1 MSDASLDPTRSK
13 RQPVS
18 LSNLYLD
25 PNNFRF
31 VHHPDYHY
39 VADEDVFKADVQRL
53 TQTFVAGKSQEHIQD
68 LIASIK
74 ENGWLDIDPILVERR
89 ESGKFLVVEGN
100 RRIATLKHLQRQYQ
114 DGTASLGRL
123 DVARFSKV
131 QVVLHEAADE
141 RQHMVMMGLHHI
153 SGKRRWPAIN
163 RALAMKRLHEQF
175 DGNADAVCRALGVT
189 KQDFN
194 RSVRTLSLV
203 DAYKESDY
211 GDQFKSEQYTL
222 FREVLGKPAIRYWLG
237 WNDKAS
243 VATQQENLERL
254 FNWMSEVEGADDGD
268 ADGDDVDLRSESG
281 PVIATLGHVRELA
294 KLIDDP
300 AAVSR
305 LDETRSLQEATLSSD
320 LLVKT
325 DIDRAFS
332 ACDDGITKLDRQFR
346 DLKSEDLDRVEHMIG
361 KLHNIV
367 TARKRRPAIA
377 MSGDRLSWEPFN
389 ELTQTQFSTIHVHRY
404 RGIDGLALEDLRRVN
419 LISGVNNAG
428 KTSLLEAIYLLAH
441 QNDETA
447 LLDIHRW
454 RGRIEGEPSP
464 GWLVRQLQ
472 PAVRLSGRFDNVL
485 DNSASL
491 EVRRLDE
498 PDEEIKD
505 QRYFLTKLLFTSHY
519 GDRTQAANV
528 TLFSERQ
535 PRATFQGRH
544 WLCRSALTSS
554 FWANR
559 LDTIVKANE
568 AALATGSKAKVID
581 FIKARI
587 DARLTNI
594 ELVDDQRRFLVSHQD
609 FDPAPDLSSFG
620 DGMRRIFEI
629 GLLFA
634 GVRGGVLL
642 IDEFENAIHPELL
655 AAFTGIVQELAVEHN
670 VQVFLTT
677 HSKEALDAFIL
688 NDDATDDI
696 AGYALCR
703 GESGVT
709 VRRFDG
715 EKLKRLHQALDF
727 DMRGMGVEA
736 AR

>member
-1 MSDASLDPTRSK
+1 MSEASIEPMRGR
-13 RQPVS
+13 RQQVS

-31 VHHPDYHY
+31 VDNPEYRHVPP
-39 VADEDVFKADVQRL
+39 EDVFKADVQRL
-53 TQTFVAGKSQEHIQD
+53 AQTLVAGKSQELIQD

-100 RRIATLKHLQRQYQ
+100 RRVATLKYLQRQYQ
-114 DGTASLGRL
+114 DGLTYSGKFDPAL
-123 DVARFSKV
+123 FSKV
-131 QVVLHEAADE
+131 PVVLHDAADE

-163 RALAMKRLHEQF
+163 RALAMKRLQEQF
-175 DGNADAVCRALGVT
+175 GGDADAVCRALGVR

-203 DAYKESDY
+203 DAYRESDY
-211 GDQFKSEQYTL
+211 GDQFKADQYTL
-222 FREVLGKPAIRYWLG
+222 FREVLGSPAIRAWLG
-237 WNDKAS
+237 WNDRTS
-243 VATQQENLERL
+243 VATQQANLDRL
-254 FNWMSEVEGADDGD
+254 FNWMSEVDDTEDGD
-268 ADGDDVDLRSESG
+268 ADGEVDLGSESG
-281 PVIATLGHVRELA
+281 PVITTLGHVRELA
-294 KLIDDP
+294 KLIEDP
-300 AAVSR
+300 VAVSK

-332 ACDDGITKLDRQFR
+332 ACDDGVAKLDRQFR
-346 DLKSEDLDRVEHMIG
+346 DLESEDLDRVEHLIG

-367 TARKRRPAIA
+367 VARKRRPAIA
-377 MSGDRLSWEPFN
+377 MTGDRLPWEPFN
-389 ELTQTQFSTIHVHRY
+389 EMTQSQFSVVHVDRY
-404 RGIDGLALEDLRRVN
+404 RGIGGLALDDLRRVN
-419 LISGVNNAG
+419 LIAGVNNAG
-428 KTSLLEAIYLLAH
+428 KTSLLEAIYMLAH

-447 LLDIHRW
+447 LLDVHRW
-454 RGRIEGEPSP
+454 RGRIEGEPDP
-464 GWLVRQLQ
+464 AWLVRQL
-472 PAVRLSGRFDNVL
+472 PPEILLSGSFDDVPE
-485 DNSASL
+485 NSCRL
-491 EVRRLDE
+491 HIRRVDE
-498 PDEEIKD
+498 ADIDIKD
-505 QRYFLTKLLFTSHY
+505 QSYFLAKIALASNY
-519 GDRTQAANV
+519 GDREQNADVA
-528 TLFSERQ
+528 LFSNRP
-535 PRATFQGRH
+535 PRASFQGRH
-544 WLCRSALTSS
+544 WLCRSTLTSS
-554 FWANR
+554 FWSNR
-559 LDTIVKANE
+559 FDTLVKANE
-568 AALATGSKAKVID
+568 AALATGTKAKVID
-581 FIKARI
+581 FIRERV
-587 DARLTNI
+587 DSRLTNI
-594 ELVDDQRRFLVSHQD
+594 ELVDDQHHFLVSHQD

-620 DGMRRIFEI
+620 DGMRRTFEI

-655 AAFTGIVQELAVEHN
+655 TAFTRVVQELAVEHN

-688 NDDATDDI
+688 NDYATDDV

-703 GESGVT
+703 EENGVA

-715 EKLKRLHQALDF
+715 QKLARLHKALDF
-727 DMRGMGVEA
+727 DLRGMGVEA

>member
-1 MSDASLDPTRSK
+1 MSEESNEPLRGR
-13 RQPVS
+13 RQTVS
-18 LSNLYLD
+18 LGNLYLD

-31 VHHPDYHY
+31 VDNPEYRP
-39 VADEDVFKADVQRL
+39 VAAEDVFKVEVQRL
-53 TQTFVAGKSQEHIQD
+53 AQTLVAGKSQEHIQD

-74 ENGWLDIDPILVERR
+74 ENGWLDIDPILVEKRQ
-89 ESGKFLVVEGN
+89 SGKFLVVEGN
-100 RRIATLKHLQRQYQ
+100 RRVATLKHLQRQYQ
-114 DGTASLGRL
+114 DGATRLGKL
-123 DVARFSKV
+123 DVALFSKV
-131 QVVLHEAADE
+131 PVVLYEAADE

-163 RALAMKRLHEQF
+163 RALALKKLQEQF
-175 DGNADAVCRALGVT
+175 DGNADAVCRALGIS

-194 RSVRTLSLV
+194 RSVRALSLV

-211 GDQFKSEQYTL
+211 GDQFKADQYTL
-222 FREVLGKPAIRYWLG
+222 FREVLGRPAIREWLD
-237 WNDKAS
+237 WNDETS
-243 VATQQENLERL
+243 VATQRNNLDRL
-254 FNWMSEVEGADDGD
+254 FNWMSEVVDVKEDDAGNGD
-268 ADGDDVDLRSESG
+268 LGSESG
-281 PVIATLGHVRELA
+281 PVITTPGHIRELV
-294 KLIDDP
+294 KVIEDP
-300 AAVSR
+300 VALSK

-325 DIDRAFS
+325 EIDRAFS
-332 ACDDGITKLDRQFR
+332 ACNDGITKLDRQFR
-346 DLKSEDLDRVEHMIG
+346 DLEPEDLDRVEHLVG

-367 TARKRRPAIA
+367 IARKRRPAIA
-377 MSGDRLSWEPFN
+377 MSGDRLPWEPFN
-389 ELTQTQFSTIHVHRY
+389 ELTQSQFSAIHVERY

-419 LISGVNNAG
+419 LIVGVNNAG

-447 LLDIHRW
+447 LLDVHRW
-454 RGRIEGEPSP
+454 RDRSKEEPNP
-464 GWLVRQLQ
+464 VWLVDQMQ
-472 PAVRLSGRFDNVL
+472 PEVCLSGFFDTV
-485 DNSASL
+485 SANAARL
-491 EVRRLDE
+491 EVRRFDE

-505 QRYFLTKLLFTSHY
+505 QRHFLTKLVFTSHY
-519 GDRTQAANV
+519 GDRAQSTNV
-528 TLFSERQ
+528 ALFSNRP
-535 PRATFQGRH
+535 PRASFQGRH

-559 LDTIVKANE
+559 LDRIVKANK
-568 AALATGSKAKVID
+568 AALATGSKAKVIE
-581 FIKARI
+581 FIRERVDK
-587 DARLTNI
+587 RLINI
-594 ELVDDQRRFLVSHQD
+594 ELVDEQRRFLVSHQD
-609 FDPAPDLSSFG
+609 FDRAPDLSSFG

-642 IDEFENAIHPELL
+642 IDEFENALHPELL
-655 AAFTGIVQELAVEHN
+655 TAFTRVVQELAVEHN

-688 NDDATDDI
+688 NDCATDDI

-703 GESGVT
+703 GESGVA

-715 EKLKRLHQALDF
+715 EKLARLHKALDF
-727 DMRGMGVEA
+727 DLRGMGVEA

>member
-1 MSDASLDPTRSK
+1 MSEAPNEPTRGR
-13 RQPVS
+13 RQTVS
-18 LSNLYLD
+18 LSSLYLD

-31 VHHPDYHY
+31 ADNPDYRP
-39 VADEDVFKADVQRL
+39 VAAEDVFKANVQRL
-53 TQTFVAGKSQEHIQD
+53 AQTFVAGKSQEHIRD
-68 LIASIK
+68 LIDSIK

-100 RRIATLKHLQRQYQ
+100 RRVATLKHLQRQHQ
-114 DGTASLGRL
+114 DGGAYLGKL
-123 DVARFSKV
+123 DVSLFSSV
-131 QVVLHEAADE
+131 PVVLFGAADE

-163 RALAMKRLHEQF
+163 RALAMKRLQEQF
-175 DGNADAVCRALGVT
+175 DGDADAACRALGVT

-211 GDQFKSEQYTL
+211 GDQFKSDQYTL
-222 FREVLGKPAIRYWLG
+222 FREVLGKPAIRSWLG
-237 WNDKAS
+237 WSDKTLA
-243 VATQQENLERL
+243 ATRQDNLDRL
-254 FNWMSEVEGADDGD
+254 FNWMSEIVDTENGD
-268 ADGDDVDLRSESG
+268 AGSDDVDLRSESA
-281 PVIATLGHVRELA
+281 PVITTSGHVRELA
-294 KLIDDP
+294 KLIEDP
-300 AAVSR
+300 AAISR

-325 DIDRAFS
+325 DIHRAFT
-332 ACDDGITKLDRQFR
+332 ACDDGIMKLNRQVG
-346 DLKSEDLDRVEHMIG
+346 DLGSEDLDRVEQLIG
-361 KLHNIV
+361 KLQGIAI
-367 TARKRRPAIA
+367 ARKRRPA
-377 MSGDRLSWEPFN
+377 MSGDRLPWKPFN
-389 ELTQTQFSTIHVHRY
+389 EITHSQFSTVHVDRY
-404 RGIDGLALEDLRRVN
+404 RGIDGLVLEDLRRVN

-447 LLDIHRW
+447 LLDVHRW
-454 RGRIEGEPSP
+454 RGRIEGEPDP
-464 GWLVRQLQ
+464 VWLVRQL
-472 PAVRLSGRFDNVL
+472 PPVIRLSGSFDDVP
-485 DNSASL
+485 DNSCRL
-491 EVRRLDE
+491 DIRRLDE
-498 PDEEIKD
+498 PDGNIRD
-505 QRYFLTKLLFTSHY
+505 QTYFLANLALASNY
-519 GDRTQAANV
+519 GNRGQSAEVA
-528 TLFSERQ
+528 LFSNRP
-535 PRATFQGRH
+535 PRASFQGRH

-554 FWANR
+554 FWSNR

-568 AALATGSKAKVID
+568 TALATGSKAKVIE
-581 FIKARI
+581 FIKSRV
-587 DARLTNI
+587 DAHLINI
-594 ELVDDQRRFLVSHQD
+594 ELVDEQRRFLVSHQD

-620 DGMRRIFEI
+620 DGMRRVFEI

-655 AAFTGIVQELAVEHN
+655 IAFTRVVQELAVEHN

-688 NDDATDDI
+688 NDYATDDI

-703 GESGVT
+703 EDNGVV

-715 EKLKRLHQALDF
+715 AKLERLHHALDF
-727 DMRGMGVEA
+727 DLRGMGVKA
-736 AR
+736 AK

>member
-1 MSDASLDPTRSK
+1 MSEPSSESMRSR
-13 RQPVS
+13 RQTVS
-18 LSNLYLD
+18 LSSLYLD

-31 VHHPDYHY
+31 ADHPDYHR
-39 VADEDVFKADVQRL
+39 VADEDVFRADVQRL
-53 TQTFVAGKSQEHIQD
+53 AQTLVAGKSQEHIQD

-89 ESGKFLVVEGN
+89 QSGKFLVVEGN
-100 RRIATLKHLQRQYQ
+100 RRIATLKHLQRLHE
-114 DGTASLGRL
+114 DGAVHLGKL
-123 DVARFSKV
+123 DVALFSKV
-131 QVVLHEAADE
+131 PVVLHEAADE

-163 RALAMKRLHEQF
+163 RALAMKRLQEQF
-175 DGNADAVCRALGVT
+175 DGDASAACRALGVT

-211 GDQFKSEQYTL
+211 GDQFKSDQYTL
-222 FREVLGKPAIRYWLG
+222 FREVLGKPAIRSWLG
-237 WNDKAS
+237 WNDSAS
-243 VATQQENLERL
+243 EATQRDNLDRL
-254 FNWMSEVEGADDGD
+254 FNWMSKVVDTEDGD
-268 ADGDDVDLRSESG
+268 ADGGDVDIRSESG
-281 PVIATLGHVRELA
+281 PVITTPGHVRELA
-294 KLIDDP
+294 KLIEDP
-300 AAVSR
+300 AAVRR

-320 LLVKT
+320 LLVKA
-325 DIDRAFS
+325 DIDRAFG
-332 ACDDGITKLDRQFR
+332 ACDDGIAKLSRQVGEL
-346 DLKSEDLDRVEHMIG
+346 DSEDLDRVEHLIG
-361 KLHNIV
+361 KLHGIAI
-367 TARKRRPAIA
+367 ARKRRPA
-377 MSGDRLSWEPFN
+377 MSGDRLPWAPFN
-389 ELTQTQFSTIHVHRY
+389 ELTQSQFSTVHIDRY
-404 RGIDGLALEDLRRVN
+404 RGIDGLTLENLRRVN
-419 LISGVNNAG
+419 LISGINNAG

-447 LLDIHRW
+447 LLDVHRW
-454 RGRIEGEPSP
+454 RGRIEGELDPV
-464 GWLVRQLQ
+464 WLVGQLQ
-472 PAVRLSGRFDNVL
+472 PEVRLSGSFDDVP
-485 DNSASL
+485 DNSCRL
-491 EVRRLDE
+491 GIRRLDE
-498 PDEEIKD
+498 ADIDIRD
-505 QRYFLTKLLFTSHY
+505 QRYFLAKVALASNY
-519 GDRTQAANV
+519 GDRGQSADVA
-528 TLFSERQ
+528 LFSNRP
-535 PRATFQGRH
+535 PRASFQGRH

-559 LDTIVKANE
+559 LDTLVKANE
-568 AALATGSKAKVID
+568 AALTTGSKAKVID
-581 FIKARI
+581 FIRKRV

-594 ELVDDQRRFLVSHQD
+594 ELVDGQHRFLVSHQD

-655 AAFTGIVQELAVEHN
+655 MAFTRVVQELAVEHN

-688 NDDATDDI
+688 NDYATDDI

-703 GESGVT
+703 GESGVA

-715 EKLKRLHQALDF
+715 EKLARLHKALDF
-727 DMRGMGVEA
+727 DLRGMGVETA
-736 AR
+736 T

>member
-1 MSDASLDPTRSK
+1 MSEASIEPMRGR
-13 RQPVS
+13 RQTVS
-18 LSNLYLD
+18 LANLYLD

-31 VHHPDYHY
+31 ADNPDYRH
-39 VADEDVFKADVQRL
+39 VAAEDLFKADVQRL
-53 TQTFVAGKSQEHIQD
+53 ARTFVAGKSQEHIQD

-100 RRIATLKHLQRQYQ
+100 RRVATLKHLQRHYE
-114 DGTASLGRL
+114 DGAVHLGKL
-123 DVARFSKV
+123 DVALFSKV
-131 QVVLHEAADE
+131 PVVLHEAADE

-163 RALAMKRLHEQF
+163 RALAMKRLQEQF
-175 DGNADAVCRALGVT
+175 DGHAAAVCRALGVT

-203 DAYKESDY
+203 DAYKASDY
-211 GDQFKSEQYTL
+211 GDQFKSDQYTL
-222 FREVLGKPAIRYWLG
+222 FREVLGKPAIRSWLG

-243 VATQQENLERL
+243 AASQQDNLDRL
-254 FNWMSEVEGADDGD
+254 FNWMSEVVDTEDGD
-268 ADGDDVDLRSESG
+268 ADSGDVDLRSESG
-281 PVIATLGHVRELA
+281 PVITTPGHVRELA
-294 KLIDDP
+294 KLIEDP

-325 DIDRAFS
+325 DIARAFD
-332 ACDDGITKLDRQFR
+332 ACDDGITKLTKWVGELD
-346 DLKSEDLDRVEHMIG
+346 SEDLDRVEHMIG
-361 KLHNIV
+361 KLHGV
-367 TARKRRPAIA
+367 AFARKRRPAL
-377 MSGDRLSWEPFN
+377 SGNRLPWEPFN
-389 ELTQTQFSTIHVHRY
+389 EITQSQFSTIHVDQY
-404 RGIDGLALEDLRRVN
+404 RGINGVVLEELRRVN

-447 LLDIHRW
+447 LLDVHRW
-454 RGRIEGEPSP
+454 RGRVEGEPDP
-464 GWLVRQLQ
+464 VWLVGQLQ
-472 PAVRLSGRFDNVL
+472 PEVRLFGSFDDVP
-485 DNSASL
+485 DNSCRL
-491 EVRRLDE
+491 DIRRLDE
-498 PDEEIKD
+498 PDGNVRD
-505 QRYFLTKLLFTSHY
+505 QTYFLANVALTSNY
-519 GDRTQAANV
+519 GDREQSADVA
-528 TLFSERQ
+528 LFSNRP
-535 PRATFQGRH
+535 PRASFQGRH

-568 AALATGSKAKVID
+568 AALATGSKAKVIE
-581 FIKARI
+581 FIRARV
-587 DARLTNI
+587 DAHLINI
-594 ELVDDQRRFLVSHQD
+594 ELVDEQRRFLVSHQD

-620 DGMRRIFEI
+620 DGMRRVFEI

-655 AAFTGIVQELAVEHN
+655 TAFTRVVQELAVEHN

-688 NDDATDDI
+688 NDYATDDI

-709 VRRFDG
+709 VSAVRW
-715 EKLKRLHQALDF
+715 
-727 DMRGMGVEA
+727 
-736 AR
+736 

>member
-1 MSDASLDPTRSK
+1 MSEASIEPLRGR

-31 VHHPDYHY
+31 VDHPDYRP
-39 VADEDVFKADVQRL
+39 VVDEDVFKAEVQRL
-53 TQTFVAGKSQEHIQD
+53 TQTLVAGKSQEHIQD

-74 ENGWLDIDPILVERR
+74 ENGWLDIDPILVEKRQ
-89 ESGKFLVVEGN
+89 SGKFLVVEGN
-100 RRIATLKHLQRQYQ
+100 RRVATLKHLQRQYQ
-114 DGTASLGRL
+114 DGATRLGKL
-123 DVARFSKV
+123 DKALFSKV
-131 QVVLHEAADE
+131 PVVLYEAADE

-163 RALAMKRLHEQF
+163 RALALKRLWEQF
-175 DGNADAVCRALGVT
+175 DEDADAVCRALGVS

-194 RSVRTLSLV
+194 RSVRALSLV
-203 DAYKESDY
+203 EAYKESDY
-211 GDQFKSEQYTL
+211 GDQFKADQYTL
-222 FREVLGKPAIRYWLG
+222 FREVLGRPAIREWLG
-237 WNDKAS
+237 WNDETS
-243 VATQQENLERL
+243 VATKRNNLDRL
-254 FNWMSEVEGADDGD
+254 FNWMSEVVDTKDGD
-268 ADGDDVDLRSESG
+268 AGSGDLGSESG
-281 PVIATLGHVRELA
+281 PVITTPGHIRELV
-294 KLIDDP
+294 KVIEDP
-300 AAVSR
+300 SALSK

-320 LLVKT
+320 LLLKT
-325 DIDRAFS
+325 EIDRAFS
-332 ACDDGITKLDRQFR
+332 ACDDGITKLDRQLR
-346 DLKSEDLDRVEHMIG
+346 DLKSEDLDRVEHLIG
-361 KLHNIV
+361 KLHGIV
-367 TARKRRPAIA
+367 IARKRRPTIA
-377 MSGDRLSWEPFN
+377 MSGDRLPWVPFN
-389 ELTQTQFSTIHVHRY
+389 ELTQSQFSTIHVDRY

-447 LLDIHRW
+447 LLDVNRW
-454 RGRIEGEPSP
+454 RGRMDEPDP
-464 GWLVRQLQ
+464 VWLVDQIQ
-472 PAVRLSGRFDNVL
+472 PSVCLSGRFGTGSDN
-485 DNSASL
+485 AARL
-491 EVRRLDE
+491 EVRRLNE

-505 QRYFLTKLLFTSHY
+505 QRHFLTNLVFTSYY
-519 GDRTQAANV
+519 GDREQSANV

-535 PRATFQGRH
+535 PRANFQGRH

-559 LDTIVKANE
+559 LDRLVKANK
-568 AALATGSKAKVID
+568 AALATGSKAKVIE
-581 FIKARI
+581 FIRERV
-587 DARLTNI
+587 DPRLINI
-594 ELVDDQRRFLVSHQD
+594 ELVDEQRRFLVSHQD

-642 IDEFENAIHPELL
+642 IDEFENAIHPGLL
-655 AAFTGIVQELAVEHN
+655 TAFTRVVQELAVEHN

-688 NDDATDDI
+688 NGYATEDI

-703 GESGVT
+703 GESGVG

-715 EKLKRLHQALDF
+715 EKLVRLHQALDF
-727 DMRGMGVEA
+727 DLRGMGVEA

>member
-1 MSDASLDPTRSK
+1 MSDASLDPTRSR
-13 RQPVS
+13 RQAVS

-31 VHHPDYHY
+31 VDHPDYRY

-53 TQTFVAGKSQEHIQD
+53 TQTFVAGESQEHIQD
-68 LIASIK
+68 LIASFK
-74 ENGWLDIDPILVERR
+74 ENGWLDIHPILVERR

-100 RRIATLKHLQRQYQ
+100 RRVATLKHLQRKYQ
-114 DGTASLGRL
+114 DGKASQGKL

-131 QVVLHEAADE
+131 PVVLHEAADE

-163 RALAMKRLHEQF
+163 RALAMKQLREQF
-175 DGNADAVCRALGVT
+175 DGDANAACRALGVT

-211 GDQFKSEQYTL
+211 GDQFKSDQYTL
-222 FREVLGKPAIRYWLG
+222 FREVLGKPAIRSWLG
-237 WNDKAS
+237 WSDSAS
-243 VATQQENLERL
+243 EATQQDNLDRL
-254 FNWMSEVEGADDGD
+254 FNWMSNVTDTDDGD
-268 ADGDDVDLRSESG
+268 ADGVDVDTRSESG
-281 PVIATLGHVRELA
+281 AVITTPGHVRELA
-294 KLIDDP
+294 KLIEDT
-300 AAVSR
+300 AAVRR

-320 LLVKT
+320 LLVKA
-325 DIDRAFS
+325 DIDRAFG
-332 ACDDGITKLDRQFR
+332 ACDDGIAKLSRQVGEL
-346 DLKSEDLDRVEHMIG
+346 DSEDLDRVERLIG
-361 KLHNIV
+361 KLHGIAI
-367 TARKRRPAIA
+367 ARKRRPA
-377 MSGDRLSWEPFN
+377 MSGDRLPWSPFN
-389 ELTQTQFSTIHVHRY
+389 ELTQSQFSTIRVDRY

-419 LISGVNNAG
+419 LISGINNAG

-447 LLDIHRW
+447 LLDVHRW
-454 RGRIEGEPSP
+454 RGRIEGEPDP
-464 GWLVRQLQ
+464 VWLVGQLQ
-472 PAVRLSGRFDNVL
+472 PEVRLSGSFDDVP
-485 DNSASL
+485 DNL
-491 EVRRLDE
+491 CRLGIRRLDE
-498 PDEEIKD
+498 VDIDIRD
-505 QRYFLTKLLFTSHY
+505 QRYFLAKVALASNY
-519 GDRTQAANV
+519 GDRGQSADVA
-528 TLFSERQ
+528 LFSNRP
-535 PRATFQGRH
+535 PRASFQGRH
-544 WLCRSALTSS
+544 WLCRSTLTSS

-559 LDTIVKANE
+559 LDTLVKANE
-568 AALATGSKAKVID
+568 AALATGSKAKVIE
-581 FIKARI
+581 FIKARV
-587 DARLTNI
+587 DAHLVNI
-594 ELVDDQRRFLVSHQD
+594 ELVDEQRRFLVSHQD
-609 FDPAPDLSSFG
+609 FDRAPDLSSFG
-620 DGMRRIFEI
+620 EGMRRIFEI

-655 AAFTGIVQELAVEHN
+655 AAFTRVVQELAIEHN

-688 NDDATDDI
+688 NDYATDDI

-703 GESGVT
+703 AESGVA

-715 EKLKRLHQALDF
+715 EKLKRLHEVLDF

>member
-1 MSDASLDPTRSK
+1 MSEASIEPMRGR
-13 RQPVS
+13 RQTVS
-18 LSNLYLD
+18 LANLYLD

-31 VHHPDYHY
+31 ADNPDYRH
-39 VADEDVFKADVQRL
+39 VAAEDLFKADVQRL
-53 TQTFVAGKSQEHIQD
+53 ARTFVAGKSQEHIQD

-100 RRIATLKHLQRQYQ
+100 RRVATLKHLQRHYE
-114 DGTASLGRL
+114 DGAVHLGKL
-123 DVARFSKV
+123 DVALFSKV
-131 QVVLHEAADE
+131 PVVLHEAADE

-163 RALAMKRLHEQF
+163 RALAMKRLQEQF
-175 DGNADAVCRALGVT
+175 DGDAAAVCRALGVT

-203 DAYKESDY
+203 DAYKASDY
-211 GDQFKSEQYTL
+211 GDQFKSDQYTL
-222 FREVLGKPAIRYWLG
+222 FREVLGKPAIRSWLG

-243 VATQQENLERL
+243 VASQQDNLDRL
-254 FNWMSEVEGADDGD
+254 FNWMSEVVDTEDGD
-268 ADGDDVDLRSESG
+268 ADSGDVDLRSESG
-281 PVIATLGHVRELA
+281 PVITTPGHVRELA
-294 KLIDDP
+294 KLIEDP

-325 DIDRAFS
+325 DIARAFD
-332 ACDDGITKLDRQFR
+332 ACDDGITKLTKWVGELD
-346 DLKSEDLDRVEHMIG
+346 SEDLDRVEHMIG
-361 KLHNIV
+361 KLHGV
-367 TARKRRPAIA
+367 AFARKRRPA
-377 MSGDRLSWEPFN
+377 MSGDRLPWEPFN
-389 ELTQTQFSTIHVHRY
+389 EITQSQFSTIHVDQY
-404 RGIDGLALEDLRRVN
+404 RGINGVVLEELRRVN

-447 LLDIHRW
+447 LLDVHRW
-454 RGRIEGEPSP
+454 RGRVEGEPDP
-464 GWLVRQLQ
+464 VWLVGQLQ
-472 PAVRLSGRFDNVL
+472 PEVRLSGSFDDVP
-485 DNSASL
+485 DNSCRL
-491 EVRRLDE
+491 DIRRLDE
-498 PDEEIKD
+498 PDGNVRD
-505 QRYFLTKLLFTSHY
+505 QTYFLANVALTSNY
-519 GDRTQAANV
+519 GDREQSADVA
-528 TLFSERQ
+528 LFSNRP
-535 PRATFQGRH
+535 PRASFQGRH

-568 AALATGSKAKVID
+568 AALAAGSKAKVIE
-581 FIKARI
+581 FIKARV
-587 DARLTNI
+587 DAHLINI

-609 FDPAPDLSSFG
+609 FDQAPDLSSFG
-620 DGMRRIFEI
+620 DGMRRVFEI

-655 AAFTGIVQELAVEHN
+655 TAFTRVVQELAVEHN

-688 NDDATDDI
+688 NDYATDDI

-715 EKLKRLHQALDF
+715 EKLARLHNALDF
-727 DMRGMGVEA
+727 DLRGMGVKA
-736 AR
+736 AT